1 MVILSKAC
9 KISFLHCRSSPFWL
23 TSYTQA
29 RFHLLF
35 VISSYLHPVLYSK
48 FVFRS
53 SHSTMSFP
61 ARVSL
66 FSLMLQHFL
75 SVCLVPH
82 LDDFLGPSSG
92 SFLIFLSSS
101 FKEVLLFNSSLLH
114 CSFVIFPLSSFT
126 FVLALLFSP
135 TKVFM
140 LYSM

>member
-1 MVILSKAC
+1 MQDLIDGNSLESLQNQ
-9 KISFLHCRSSPFWL
+9 FSPFWL
-23 TSYTQA
+23 TSYTIA
-29 RFHLLF
+29 RFQLLF
-35 VISSYLHPVLYSK
+35 VISSYLIVLYSK

-61 ARVSL
+61 ARASL

-92 SFLIFLSSS
+92 SFLIFLFSS

-135 TKVFM
+135 AKVFM
-140 LYSM
+140 HYFM